1 MKDQYFSVLVDS
13 SWTLGL
19 WMDITVDPHPQHTLL
34 YCILY
39 PVPLSSLESS
49 ELLYS
54 DPSPHFTLNSQHA
67 SSYQAQHTF
76 SPLCLFIIYYY
87 IIYKYIYI
95 YLNQKKKAVVR
106 TRKISGLNSK
116 GTMSRRPKSYL
127 LKVSMM
133 LAVMLFDSK
142 CL

>member
-1 MKDQYFSVLVDS
+1 MLVDS

-95 YLNQKKKAVVR
+95 FKLEKKSSCQDKKDFR
-106 TRKISGLNSK
+106 TEFK
-116 GTMSRRPKSYL
+116 GNYVEETQVL
-127 LKVSMM
+127 LTESFHDVSSN
-133 LAVMLFDSK
+133 VI
-142 CL
+142 